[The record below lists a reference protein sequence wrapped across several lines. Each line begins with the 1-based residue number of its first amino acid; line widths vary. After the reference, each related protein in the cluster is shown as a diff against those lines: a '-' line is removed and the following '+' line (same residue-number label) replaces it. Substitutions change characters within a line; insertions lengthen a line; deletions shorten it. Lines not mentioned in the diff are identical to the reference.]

1 MAIWQPD
8 YRVNRFPDLKYVLL
22 EVKIKYVANMKLKR
36 LIIEKNSGPHFE
48 IQNWRPPGVNF
59 KWLSISRGSQYNN
72 ISLYQVWYTLNYLA
86 GEKLKRL
93 KISIF
98 RVFILKNPIWR
109 SSGGNFK
116 WLQIEKDGQWNN
128 ILLCQIWCFLHETH
142 NSSQKACCAAALNI
156 PQTNK
161 GSSICNKEEK
171 QSHLV
176 NTILSN
182 MQSHAVNAI
191 INNLSPNSLLW
202 YCTLNIERER
212 VRYCNFP

>member
-98 RVFILKNPIWR
+98 RVFILK
-109 SSGGNFK
+109 
-116 WLQIEKDGQWNN
+116 
-128 ILLCQIWCFLHETH
+128 
-142 NSSQKACCAAALNI
+142 
-156 PQTNK
+156 
-161 GSSICNKEEK
+161 
-171 QSHLV
+171 
-176 NTILSN
+176 SN
-182 MQSHAVNAI
+182 MAVIWWEFQVA
-191 INNLSPNSLLW
+191 PN
-202 YCTLNIERER
+202 
-212 VRYCNFP
+212 